1 MSKFQRIL
9 AAVDFSEVSVG
20 ALETA
25 LNLAGSLRA
34 EIRVLHVVPEPVAAL
49 PLEGGAMYVED
60 VAPRLLN
67 QAREDLARFLEDHA
81 SSAAGL
87 HFDVKAGEPAAEINR
102 DAHDWRADLIVL
114 GTHGRSGISH
124 LLMGSV
130 AERVLREA
138 NVPVLC
144 IRGGG
149 RA

>member
-20 ALETA
+20 ALATA
-25 LNLAGSLRA
+25 LNLAGALGADVR
-34 EIRVLHVVPEPVAAL
+34 ILHVVPEQCTAL

-60 VAPRLLN
+60 IDSGLLK
-67 QAREDLARFLEDHA
+67 QARQDLARFLEQHA
-81 SSAAGL
+81 SSSAEL
-87 HFDVKAGEPAAEINR
+87 NFEVKAGEPAAEINR
-102 DAHDWRADLIVL
+102 DAHGWHADMIVL

-138 NVPVLC
+138 SVPVLC
-144 IRGGG
+144 VRG
-149 RA
+149 A

>member
-1 MSKFQRIL
+1 MSNFQRIL
-9 AAVDFSEVSVG
+9 AAVDFSKVSVG

-25 LNLAGSLRA
+25 LNLAESLRA
-34 EIRVLHVVPEPVAAL
+34 QVRVLHVVPEQAAAL

-60 VAPRLLN
+60 VGPRLLN

-87 HFDVKAGEPAAEINR
+87 HLEVKAGEPAAEINR
-102 DAHDWRADLIVL
+102 DAHDWHADMIVL

-144 IRGGG
+144 IRGSEPT
-149 RA
+149 

>member
-1 MSKFQRIL
+1 MSKFQRVL

-20 ALETA
+20 ALKTA
-25 LNLAGSLRA
+25 LDLAGTLGA
-34 EIRVLHVVPEPVAAL
+34 DVKVLHVVPEQAAAL

-60 VAPRLLN
+60 VDAGLLK

-81 SSAAGL
+81 SSAAEL
-87 HFDVKAGEPAAEINR
+87 QFEVKGGEPAAEINR
-102 DAHDWRADLIVL
+102 YAHEWHADMIVL

-138 NVPVLC
+138 NVPVMC
-144 IRGGG
+144 IRKG
-149 RA
+149 